1 MKKWKKKNQIRRET
15 VFSNHFTLTEYSE
28 SFLQLKNKMK
38 KLLET
43 SFGGGGFD
51 TSQPIKT
58 AFDKLFAI
66 YDNFQQLMETSAY
79 ITVDKNGRKTRKLF
93 PMSNKVSTVQKM
105 TESFKQHYRLYKTL
119 QERSM
124 DENPNY
130 KAKYFAKEFDIF
142 SADYAP
148 VWNQKQIR

>member
-1 MKKWKKKNQIRRET
+1 
-15 VFSNHFTLTEYSE
+15 
-28 SFLQLKNKMK
+28 MK

-43 SFGGGGFD
+43 SFGGGGVD

-58 AFDKLFAI
+58 AFDNLFAI
-66 YDNFQQLMETSAY
+66 YDSFQKLMETSAY
-79 ITVDKNGRKTRKLF
+79 TVADKNGRKIRKLF

-130 KAKYFAKEFDIF
+130 KAKYFAKEFDHF
-142 SADYAP
+142 SADFAP
-148 VWNQKQIR
+148 V